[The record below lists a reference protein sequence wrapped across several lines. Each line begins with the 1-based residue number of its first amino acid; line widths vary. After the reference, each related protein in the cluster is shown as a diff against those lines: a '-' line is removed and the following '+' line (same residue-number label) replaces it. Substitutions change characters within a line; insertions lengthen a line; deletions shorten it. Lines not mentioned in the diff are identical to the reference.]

1 MKKLVFMTFA
11 LLFFT
16 ETALALDITE
26 VFPNPIGDDNNK
38 EFIEI
43 YNPAGVNLSGYVIG
57 DEASNDTLVGI
68 FYGNGTYA
76 LIVEEGFV
84 WQTLNSTASIYSA
97 GATLGNNL
105 GNTQDSIF
113 LYSTEKIVLDSMQ
126 YTDATEGYS
135 WEGMDGIWQLSTLQ
149 NGTPG
154 FVSFSEEPPH
164 KTNSSEKEEENKQ
177 EEHSEES
184 ADSTNTTNI

>member
-1 MKKLVFMTFA
+1 MKKILFITFA

-16 ETALALDITE
+16 EITLAQEITE
-26 VFPNPIGDDNNK
+26 VFPNPYGDDNNK

-43 YNPAGVNLSGYVIG
+43 YNPTGVNLSGYVIG
-57 DEASNDTLVGI
+57 DEASNDTLVGL

-76 LIVEEGFV
+76 LVVEEGFV
-84 WQTLNSTASIYSA
+84 WQTLNSTASIYNA
-97 GATLGNNL
+97 GATIGNNL

-113 LYSTEKIVLDSMQ
+113 LYSPKKTVLDSMR

-135 WEGMDGIWQLSTLQ
+135 LEKINGILQLNNIQ

-154 FVSFSEEPPH
+154 FVSFSDELSNE
-164 KTNSSEKEEENKQ
+164 TNSSEN
-177 EEHSEES
+177 
-184 ADSTNTTNI
+184 